1 MLTTPHKKQLDVLLK
16 LFLPVQFP
24 LNEETKQNI
33 SRLIKT
39 FKALKT
45 TVGLAAPQIGP
56 FQCFFVFSSQRDLFD
71 KRRVFNPTNE
81 KISAKET
88 ISWEGFLSSP
98 LKSCKRHR
106 TYKIKG
112 SYYTE
117 QGTLIKKI
125 LEGEAARIFQH
136 ECDPLKGLLGENLAI
151 KIKTF
156 HDGTDYKNYLMRK
169 RYKLK

>member
-16 LFLPVQFP
+16 PCLPVQFP

-56 FQCFFVFSSQRDLFD
+56 SRCFFVF
-71 KRRVFNPTNE
+71 NPAYE

-88 ISWEGFLSSP
+88 ISWEGCLSSP
-98 LKSCKRHR
+98 LKVCKVHR
-106 TYKIKG
+106 AYKIKG